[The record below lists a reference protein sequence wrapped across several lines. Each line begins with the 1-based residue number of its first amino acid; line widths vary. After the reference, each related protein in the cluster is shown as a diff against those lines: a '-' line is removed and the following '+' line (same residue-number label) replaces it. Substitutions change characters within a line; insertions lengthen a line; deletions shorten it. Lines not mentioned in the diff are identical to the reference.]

1 MQTPLL
7 SLENYWRSGNTSDQ
21 LYHCPYLNSCQGYP
35 NFSGAD
41 AGDNACKTGYSGP
54 VCQVC
59 INGWYGYSQG
69 CRCAAPASSRP
80 TAIHRH
86 TLAHV
91 LGSLLH
97 AAAHHRSDDV
107 HAATLVTSH
116 NHQ

>member
-69 CRCAAPASSRP
+69 CRCAAL
-80 TAIHRH
+80 
-86 TLAHV
+86 LAA
-91 LGSLLH
+91 GLLPFTGTIL
-97 AAAHHRSDDV
+97 RMC
-107 HAATLVTSH
+107 
-116 NHQ
+116 